1 MNSSFIAGA
10 PRRAD
15 TGAQNAHLRRFPR
28 PSSVDVRTKY
38 ASLLGTSGALHLGIF
53 DPPGTGPVTGPC
65 GLEAMIE
72 IDGSMHSGSG
82 TVLRYAVALA
92 ALRAEPLRIR
102 NIRARRAK
110 PGLRPQHLQA
120 VRACAAFCGGRLR
133 GDEVGSREIVF
144 QPGRTRQGGVFRF
157 DIGTAGSTTML
168 AFTLIPLALFAEKP
182 CRFTLTGGI
191 FQDFAP
197 GAFHMR
203 DVLLAHLEAM
213 GAQVRLRVERPGYV
227 PKGGGKLLLEVEPLR
242 SPMAP
247 LRRLE
252 PGAPRRYRGVALASR
267 LAEEKVAERMAARC
281 RELLAG
287 DVPVEVE
294 VQQDESALQRGA
306 ALFLGVETA
315 TGCILGAD
323 QAGKR
328 GRRSEA
334 IAEFVVS
341 SLQEDL
347 AAGAAVDR
355 HLADQLV
362 LFAALA
368 AGETRYRIPGMTD
381 HIESNLWLVETMLG
395 ARPAREGNVIAIE
408 GIGFVPQSA
417 RGS

>member
-15 TGAQNAHLRRFPR
+15 TGAQNANLRRFPR
-28 PSSVDVRTKY
+28 PLSVDVRTKY
-38 ASLLGTSGALHLGIF
+38 ASLLGTSGALHLGII

-120 VRACAAFCGGRLR
+120 VRACAAFCGGNLR

-144 QPGRTRQGGVFRF
+144 RPGPARRGGEFRF
-157 DIGTAGSTTML
+157 DIGTAGSSTML
-168 AFTLIPLALFAEKP
+168 AFTLIPLALHAERP
-182 CRFTLTGGI
+182 SRFFLTGGV

-203 DVLLAHLEAM
+203 DVLLSHLAGM
-213 GAQVRLRVERPGYV
+213 GAQVRVVVERPGYV
-227 PKGGGKLLLEVEPLR
+227 PKGGGRLLLEAEPIR
-242 SPMAP
+242 SP
-247 LRRLE
+247 LKSLQRLE
-252 PGAPRRYRGVALASR
+252 PGESRRFWGIALASC

-287 DVPVEVE
+287 RVPLEFE
-294 VQQDESALQRGA
+294 ILQDSSAQQRGA
-306 ALFLGVETA
+306 ALFLGVETS

-323 QAGKR
+323 RAGKR

-334 IAEFVVS
+334 IAEHVVS

-347 AAGAAVDR
+347 AAGATVDR

-368 AGETRYRIPGMTD
+368 GGETRYRIPMMTD
-381 HIESNLWLVETMLG
+381 HVESNLWLVETMMG
-395 ARPAREGNVIAIE
+395 ARTAREGNIIAIE
-408 GIGFVPQSA
+408 GIGLGPPV

>member
-1 MNSSFIAGA
+1 
-10 PRRAD
+10 
-15 TGAQNAHLRRFPR
+15 
-28 PSSVDVRTKY
+28 
-38 ASLLGTSGALHLGIF
+38 
-53 DPPGTGPVTGPC
+53 
-65 GLEAMIE
+65 MIE

-92 ALRAEPLRIR
+92 VLRAEPLRVR

-110 PGLRPQHLQA
+110 PGLRPQHQQA
-120 VRACAAFCGGRLR
+120 VRACAAFCGGRLQ

-144 QPGRTRQGGVFRF
+144 HPGRTRQGGVFRF
-157 DIGTAGSTTML
+157 DIGTAGSATML

-182 CRFTLTGGI
+182 CRFTLTGGV

-197 GAFHMR
+197 GAFHLR
-203 DVLLAHLEAM
+203 DVLLAHLEPM
-213 GAQVRLRVERPGYV
+213 GAKARLAVERPGYV
-227 PKGGGKLLLEVEPLR
+227 PKGGGRLVLEVEPLR
-242 SPMAP
+242 STLVP

-252 PGAPRRYRGVALASR
+252 PGRPRRFRGIALASH
-267 LAEEKVAERMAARC
+267 LAEEKVAERLAARC

-287 DVPVEVE
+287 EIPVEMDVR
-294 VQQDESALQRGA
+294 QDSSAPQKGA
-306 ALFLGVETA
+306 AFFLGAETS

-347 AAGAAVDR
+347 AAGATVDR
-355 HLADQLV
+355 HLADQLI

-368 AGETRYRIPGMTD
+368 AGETRYRIPMMTD
-381 HIESNLWLVETMLG
+381 HVESNLWLVETILG
-395 ARPAREGNVIAIE
+395 ARTAREGNVVSIE
-408 GIGFVPQSA
+408 GIGLGPPA
-417 RGS
+417 GRGS

>member
-1 MNSSFIAGA
+1 
-10 PRRAD
+10 
-15 TGAQNAHLRRFPR
+15 
-28 PSSVDVRTKY
+28 
-38 ASLLGTSGALHLGIF
+38 
-53 DPPGTGPVTGPC
+53 
-65 GLEAMIE
+65 MIE

-102 NIRARRAK
+102 NVRARRDK

-120 VRACAAFCGGRLR
+120 VRACAAFCGGQLR

-144 QPGRTRQGGVFRF
+144 RPGRAREGGVFRF
-157 DIGTAGSTTML
+157 DIGTAGSATML
-168 AFTLIPLALFAEKP
+168 AFTLIPLALYAGTP
-182 CRFTLTGGI
+182 SRFSLTGGI

-203 DVLLAHLEAM
+203 SVLLAHLESM
-213 GAQVRLRVERPGYV
+213 GARVRMTVERPGYI

-242 SPMAP
+242 AQMDP
-247 LRRLE
+247 LRRLHA
-252 PGAPRRYRGVALASR
+252 GNAFRFRGVALASH
-267 LAEEKVAERMAARC
+267 LTEENVSERMAARC

-287 DVPVEVE
+287 DVPVEIDVLRDSTAP
-294 VQQDESALQRGA
+294 QKGA
-306 ALFLGVETA
+306 ALFLGVETT

-347 AAGAAVDR
+347 ASGATVDR
-355 HLADQLV
+355 HLADQLI

-368 AGETRYRIPGMTD
+368 GGETRYRIPAMTD
-381 HIESNLWLVETMLG
+381 HVESNLWLVETMLG
-395 ARPAREGNVIAIE
+395 ARTAREGNVVSVE
-408 GIGFVPQSA
+408 GIGLGPPKS
-417 RGS
+417 

>member
-1 MNSSFIAGA
+1 
-10 PRRAD
+10 
-15 TGAQNAHLRRFPR
+15 
-28 PSSVDVRTKY
+28 
-38 ASLLGTSGALHLGIF
+38 
-53 DPPGTGPVTGPC
+53 
-65 GLEAMIE
+65 MIE

-92 ALRAEPLRIR
+92 VLRAEPLRIR
-102 NIRARRAK
+102 NIRARRSK

-120 VRACAAFCGGRLR
+120 VRACAAFCGGRLQ

-144 QPGRTRQGGVFRF
+144 HPGRTRRGGEFRF
-157 DIGTAGSTTML
+157 DIGTAGSATML
-168 AFTLIPLALFAEKP
+168 AFTLIPLALFAEKT
-182 CRFTLTGGI
+182 CRFTLTGGV

-203 DVLLAHLEAM
+203 HVLLAHLEPM
-213 GAQVRLRVERPGYV
+213 GAKARLAVERPGYV

-242 SPMAP
+242 STLVP

-252 PGAPRRYRGVALASR
+252 PGKPRRFRGIALASH

-287 DVPVEVE
+287 EAPVEEMV
-294 VQQDESALQRGA
+294 VRQDSSAPQRGA
-306 ALFLGVETA
+306 ALYLGVETS

-323 QAGKR
+323 RAGKR

-347 AAGAAVDR
+347 ATGATVDR
-355 HLADQLV
+355 HLADQLI

-368 AGETRYRIPGMTD
+368 AGQTRYRIPAMTD
-381 HIESNLWLVETMLG
+381 HVESNLWLVETILG
-395 ARPAREGNVIAIE
+395 ARTAREGNVIFIG
-408 GIGFVPQSA
+408 GIGLAPPA
-417 RGS
+417 GRGS

>member
-1 MNSSFIAGA
+1 MNGSFLAGA
-10 PRRAD
+10 PRCAD
-15 TGAQNAHLRRFPR
+15 TGAQNAHLRRFLR
-28 PSSVDVRTKY
+28 PSPVDVRTKY

-92 ALRAEPLRIR
+92 ALRAEPLHIR

-120 VRACAAFCGGRLR
+120 VRACAAFCGGRLQ
-133 GDEVGSREIVF
+133 GDEAGSREIVF
-144 QPGRTRQGGVFRF
+144 HPGRTRRGGAFRF
-157 DIGTAGSTTML
+157 DIGTAGSATML
-168 AFTLIPLALFAEKP
+168 AFTLIPLALFAETP
-182 CRFTLTGGI
+182 CRFTLTGGV

-203 DVLLAHLEAM
+203 DVLLAHLEPM
-213 GAQVRLRVERPGYV
+213 GARVRLRVERPGYV
-227 PKGGGKLLLEVEPLR
+227 PKGGGKLLLEVDPLR
-242 SPMAP
+242 STLVP

-252 PGAPRRYRGVALASR
+252 PGKPRRFRGIALASR

-287 DVPVEVE
+287 DVPVEMD

-306 ALFLGVETA
+306 ALYLGAETS
-315 TGCILGAD
+315 TGCIFGAD

-347 AAGAAVDR
+347 AAGATVDR
-355 HLADQLV
+355 HLADQII

-368 AGETRYRIPGMTD
+368 GGETRYRIPAMTD
-381 HIESNLWLVETMLG
+381 HVESNLRLVEAILG
-395 ARPAREGNVIAIE
+395 ARTAREGTVIAVE
-408 GIGFVPQSA
+408 GIGLKP
-417 RGS
+417 

>member
-1 MNSSFIAGA
+1 
-10 PRRAD
+10 
-15 TGAQNAHLRRFPR
+15 
-28 PSSVDVRTKY
+28 
-38 ASLLGTSGALHLGIF
+38 
-53 DPPGTGPVTGPC
+53 
-65 GLEAMIE
+65 MIE

-133 GDEVGSREIVF
+133 GDEVGSREVVF
-144 QPGRTRQGGVFRF
+144 LPGRTREGGVFRF

-168 AFTLIPLALFAEKP
+168 AFTLLPLALFAGTP
-182 CRFTLTGGI
+182 SRFFLTGGI

-203 DVLLAHLEAM
+203 DVLLAHLEPM
-213 GAQVRLRVERPGYV
+213 GARARLAVERPGYV

-242 SPMAP
+242 SHMAP

-252 PGAPRRYRGVALASR
+252 PGKPRRFRGVALASR
-267 LAEEKVAERMAARC
+267 LADEDVSGRMAARC

-287 DVPVEVE
+287 EVPVEIDVL
-294 VQQDESALQRGA
+294 QDASAPQRGA
-306 ALFLGVETA
+306 ALFLGTETT

-341 SLQEDL
+341 SLREDL
-347 AAGAAVDR
+347 AAGATVDR
-355 HLADQLV
+355 HLADQII

-368 AGETRYRIPGMTD
+368 GGETRYRIPAMTD
-381 HIESNLWLVETMLG
+381 HVESNLWLVETILG
-395 ARPAREGNVIAIE
+395 ARTAREGSVIAIE
-408 GIGFVPQSA
+408 GIGLVPPV